1 MKSPHLWS
9 VLGIS
14 KRRLLPAIPIAI
26 LLTVGFAV
34 VFSARRALNHAT
46 QAQAREGQMAFTLRS
61 LDASTNLARS
71 LGSETVAATPSYTSG
86 VFLLGDLFLGRYA
99 PGSALEK
106 RQKPELRHTKS
117 CPGTSRIAPAGP
129 RPQAGLVAASR
140 GASDLGYAGQQG
152 LDLGIPRMNEL
163 RISQQ

>member
-1 MKSPHLWS
+1 L
-9 VLGIS
+9 
-14 KRRLLPAIPIAI
+14 
-26 LLTVGFAV
+26 
-34 VFSARRALNHAT
+34 RRA
-46 QAQAREGQMAFTLRS
+46 
-61 LDASTNLARS
+61 
-71 LGSETVAATPSYTSG
+71 
-86 VFLLGDLFLGRYA
+86 LGDLFLGRYA